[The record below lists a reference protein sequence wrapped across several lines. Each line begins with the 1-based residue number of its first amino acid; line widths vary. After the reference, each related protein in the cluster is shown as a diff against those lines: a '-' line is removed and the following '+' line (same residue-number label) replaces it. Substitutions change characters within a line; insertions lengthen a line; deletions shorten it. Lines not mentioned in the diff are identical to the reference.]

1 MRPGEGRA
9 VVAGLRGVGV
19 QNLSEAVRPRI
30 RHRGDRG
37 RDHYRNGGPAEIHQ
51 RQDQDGEHGHL
62 DFLRFDLFADILRRA
77 AHHQARD
84 EDRDDDEEQHAV
96 HAGSDAADDDFAEL
110 NVDQRNHA
118 TKGGERVVHCVDG
131 AARGRRRD
139 DREERRG
146 DNAESNFLALHV
158 AAGEA
163 ERGEGVVA
171 VSFRPV
177 ADDHAGD
184 EENAHHR
191 QNGPSLALIADH
203 PAEHVGERGAERE
216 DRDHLDEIRQRGR
229 VLERMRSIG
238 VEEAAAIGAEHLDR
252 DLGGNRA
259 HGNGLLGAFQRC
271 RINIR
276 PKCLRHTLPHQK
288 QGIRNADRNENVERA
303 TGHIDPEIADGS
315 CGGTREAANER
326 DCEHNASRCG
336 KKILVGQA
344 EHLHE
349 VGQRAFAAVVLPV
362 GVGDEA
368 DRRIE

>member
-1 MRPGEGRA
+1 M
-9 VVAGLRGVGV
+9 
-19 QNLSEAVRPRI
+19 NK
-30 RHRGDRG
+30 
-37 RDHYRNGGPAEIHQ
+37 
-51 RQDQDGEHGHL
+51 
-62 DFLRFDLFADILRRA
+62 
-77 AHHQARD
+77 
-84 EDRDDDEEQHAV
+84 QHAV

-110 NVDQRNHA
+110 NVDQGDHA
-118 TKGGERVVHCVDG
+118 AKGGEQVMHCVDG
-131 AARGRRRD
+131 AARGRRRN

-146 DNAESNFLALHV
+146 DNAESNFLALHIS
-158 AAGEA
+158 AGET

-171 VSFRPV
+171 MSFRPV
-177 ADDHAGD
+177 ANDHPGD
-184 EENAHHR
+184 KENAHHR

-229 VLERMRSIG
+229 VLKRMRSIG
-238 VEEAAAIGAEHLDR
+238 VEEAAAIGAEHLHR

-303 TGHIDPEIADGS
+303 TSHIDPEIADGS

-326 DCEHNASRCG
+326 DCEHDTGRRG
-336 KKILVGQA
+336 KKVLVGQA

-349 VGQRAFAAVVLPV
+349 VGQRAFAAIVLPV

-368 DRRIE
+368 DGRVE